1 MADLRCPNCGKDNPD
16 SLTVCQFC
24 QSPLVPEP
32 RLQIGDK
39 PTKKTTGE
47 LEPVLPDWL
56 RDVRQQAREAAEE
69 DAAQT
74 ASMPKTQKE
83 EPPDLLAGLAF
94 QNDSNE
100 EDVPDWLA
108 SLSPKKEEKKP
119 AAPPT
124 REPDFFAQFNQ
135 NAPPFVGEP
144 EAESPADTGSDQ
156 PSLSSDHD
164 ELSDWF
170 ARAAEE
176 PAEPFTLEPD
186 ASDLDLKAHL
196 SPRKDEPAPP
206 AEDLSWLR
214 GLETEARKTGELPS
228 PQQEEWSFDPNAPG
242 DASGG
247 DDLSWLNELGSLPM
261 TEGSA
266 PQASQPTDDL
276 SWLNTL
282 GAVPAADEPPPASQL
297 KDDLSW
303 LNAYPEPSAP
313 VQPEP
318 HAPQA
323 DLSWLN
329 EPGSPP
335 EAQEP
340 AKPSAPS
347 QQDLSWLNDLGS
359 YAAPDEPASPRDQPK
374 EDLSWLTGFAETY
387 EPPKADAPLPASQ
400 EDLSWL
406 NDLGAGQ
413 QAPAPFETQLPEP
426 GEQEDLSWLNE
437 LKSSDEPS
445 EEAAPPTVD
454 LPHVSPFTPRQTAP
468 LEEGADPDVPD
479 WLKNAAEQPS
489 LPLGAEALDQFREDY
504 KIPSQPEEPF
514 SWKSFVQGIEPKEE
528 DQPASSTE
536 AASLSNQEVDSLFS
550 VDMPDWLSRPEPE
563 PSAPASQD
571 IGINAEGGEALA
583 PADLPSWVQAMRP
596 VEAVI
601 SDAAP
606 GAADQPAERQGPL
619 AGLRG
624 VIPVA
629 PIGSSRRPQP
639 IPLKL
644 QASEEQ
650 QASAALLEQLLLNE
664 TTARPFASEPVV
676 ISQRMLRWAIAA
688 LLLIVLGSVV
698 FLRTQVMPVSTVLPA
713 YVADVSNVVMS
724 IAEDAPVLVILDY
737 EPALAG
743 ELEASSGPLLDQLVS
758 QRHPHLS
765 FVTTSPSGPAL
776 AERLL
781 ANTNISR
788 PEGYGY
794 IAGQNYAN
802 MGYLPGG
809 ESGVLAFIQSPQTAI
824 PSSPVLEFSEYA
836 AILLLTDHAES
847 ARVWVEQLQ
856 ALKETDPTLAS
867 QPVLAV
873 ASAQAGP
880 MLRPYAQSGQ
890 IDGLV
895 SGLADAVRY
904 EAANGR
910 PGLARDYWD
919 AFGAGMMLAVALI
932 ILGGLW
938 SLFAGM
944 RERRAQAVEE

>member
-16 SLTVCQFC
+16 SLTICQFC

-56 RDVRQQAREAAEE
+56 RDVRQQARDAAEE
-69 DAAQT
+69 DAAHT
-74 ASMPKTQKE
+74 ASLPKTQKE

-94 QNDSNE
+94 QSNSNE

-119 AAPPT
+119 AAPP
-124 REPDFFAQFNQ
+124 EPDFFAQFNQ
-135 NAPPFVGEP
+135 NAPPFASGS
-144 EAESPADTGSDQ
+144 EAEPPSETGSEQ
-156 PSLSSDHD
+156 ASPSSDQD
-164 ELSDWF
+164 ELSGWF

-186 ASDLDLKAHL
+186 ASDVDLKAHL

-214 GLETEARKTGELPS
+214 SLETESRKTGELPS
-228 PQQEEWSFDPNAPG
+228 LQQEEWSFDPDAPG
-242 DASGG
+242 EASGG

-261 TEGSA
+261 TDAPA
-266 PQASQPTDDL
+266 PQPSQPTDDL

-282 GAVPAADEPPPASQL
+282 GAVADAEQAAPLSQPTE
-297 KDDLSW
+297 DLSW
-303 LNAYPEPSAP
+303 LNAYSEPAAP
-313 VQPEP
+313 AQPDP
-318 HAPQA
+318 QAPQA

-329 EPGSPP
+329 EPGSPT
-335 EAQEP
+335 ETQEP
-340 AKPSAPS
+340 VKPPTPS
-347 QQDLSWLNDLGS
+347 HQDLSWLNNLGS
-359 YAAPDEPASPRDQPK
+359 YAAPGEPASPPDQPK
-374 EDLSWLTGFAETY
+374 EDLSWLTGFAESS
-387 EPPKADAPLPASQ
+387 EPTGAEATTPASQ

-406 NDLGAGQ
+406 SDLGAGQ
-413 QAPAPFETQLPEP
+413 QAPDSGT
-426 GEQEDLSWLNE
+426 QEDLSWLHE
-437 LKSSDEPS
+437 LKGSDEPS
-445 EEAAPPTVD
+445 EEAAPPAD
-454 LPHVSPFTPRQTAP
+454 LPHVSPFTRHTAP

-479 WLKNAAEQPS
+479 WLKNATEQPS
-489 LPLGAEALDQFREDY
+489 MPLGAQALDQFREDY
-504 KIPSQPEEPF
+504 KIPTQPEEPF

-528 DQPASSTE
+528 DQAAPSPE

-550 VDMPDWLSRPEPE
+550 VDMPDWLSRSEPE
-563 PSAPASQD
+563 PSAPAAAQD
-571 IGINAEGGEALA
+571 IGIHAEGGEALA

-664 TTARPFASEPVV
+664 TTARPFAAEPVV

-688 LLLIVLGSVV
+688 LLVIVLGSVV

-713 YVADVSNVVMS
+713 NVADVSNVVMS

-743 ELEASSGPLLDQLVS
+743 ELEASSGPLLDQLVM

-776 AERLL
+776 VERLL
-781 ANTNISR
+781 ASTNINR

-856 ALKETDPTLAS
+856 AWKETEPTLAS

-873 ASAQAGP
+873 ASAQVGP

-890 IDGLV
+890 IYGLI

-904 EAANGR
+904 EAANNR
-910 PGLARDYWD
+910 PGLARNYWD
-919 AFGAGMMLAVALI
+919 AFGAGMMLAVGLI
-932 ILGGLW
+932 VVGGLW
-938 SLFAGM
+938 SLLAGM